1 MAFVDIGRDIFIA
14 RHEMIKVFALCFA
27 IFLVP
32 LLFSQQLVAGTLVN
46 AMLIYSA
53 LRIRGSWS
61 YAPAII
67 PSIAAMLAGIL
78 FGVAHA
84 VLIMLPF
91 IWIGNIALIFMMKS
105 MKDYAK
111 SLATA
116 AAVKTAILSV
126 SVLALVTFAGVPS
139 ALIAGFTYLQLV
151 TAISGGILAFVAMKG
166 MADRN
171 V

>member
-1 MAFVDIGRDIFIA
+1 MAFVGIEKDIFA
-14 RHEMIKVFALCFA
+14 EKHETIKVFALCFA

-32 LLFSQQLVAGTLVN
+32 LLFSQQLIAGTLVN

-53 LRIRGSWS
+53 LRIKGSWS
-61 YAPAII
+61 YVPAVI
-67 PSIAAMLAGIL
+67 PSVAAMLAGVL
-78 FGVAHA
+78 FGAAHA
-84 VLIMLPF
+84 VLLMLPF
-91 IWIGNIALIFMMKS
+91 IWLGNMSLIFVMKS
-105 MKDYAK
+105 MKDYAR

-126 SVLALVTFAGVPS
+126 SVLALATFAGVPS
-139 ALIAGFTYLQLV
+139 ALISSFTYLQLV

-166 MADRN
+166 IIKRN